1 SREKEIEK
9 RRIRT
14 LHELSPPFRSA
25 LEGVLLEFNGQKG
38 VAESFDLLDAL
49 IDDQSYRLAFWRVA
63 AEEINYR
70 RFFDITEL
78 AAVRME
84 DPRVFEDTHRLLLRL
99 VGEGKIQGLR
109 IDHPDGL
116 RDPAG
121 YFREL
126 QRQCL
131 ERLRL
136 EGDDERYYVVVE
148 KILLG
153 DERLRPDWAVS
164 GTTGYDYLNQL
175 NGLFVARQNEQ
186 FLSTIYFRFLRQ
198 GEQRFAD
205 LVNSTKKMVML
216 ISLASEVN
224 ELGYLLKDI
233 AGGDRRHRDCTL
245 NSLTFVIREVIAGLD
260 IYRTYIDPTTGAGS
274 P

>member
-84 DPRVFEDTHRLLLRL
+84 DPSVFADTHRLLLRL
-99 VGEGKIQGLR
+99 VGEGRIQGLR

-116 RDPAG
+116 RDPAR
-121 YFREL
+121 YLRQL
-126 QRQCL
+126 QEHCL
-131 ERLRL
+131 ARLD
-136 EGDDERYYVVVE
+136 EADGDRRYYVAVE

-153 DERLRPDWAVS
+153 D
-164 GTTGYDYLNQL
+164 
-175 NGLFVARQNEQ
+175 
-186 FLSTIYFRFLRQ
+186 
-198 GEQRFAD
+198 
-205 LVNSTKKMVML
+205 
-216 ISLASEVN
+216 
-224 ELGYLLKDI
+224 
-233 AGGDRRHRDCTL
+233 
-245 NSLTFVIREVIAGLD
+245 
-260 IYRTYIDPTTGAGS
+260 
-274 P
+274 